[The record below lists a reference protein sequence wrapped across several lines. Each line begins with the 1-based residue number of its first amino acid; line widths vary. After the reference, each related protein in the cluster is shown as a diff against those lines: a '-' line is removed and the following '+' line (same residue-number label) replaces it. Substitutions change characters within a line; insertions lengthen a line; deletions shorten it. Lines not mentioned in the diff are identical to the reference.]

1 MLTKDL
7 LRVSRAGGG
16 YHPQFATREDRP
28 LAARVI
34 GVFQGH
40 VGEPRHRL
48 DDALSELEGEA
59 DDFKLVR
66 GFAALLEREAAFE
79 TRAPLPP
86 ERVRRVAFESA
97 ETVGAVVDSTTRET
111 AIESAAD
118 RLGTDADAIE
128 RSLYA
133 DRDVNEVLASFDA
146 RWDPAGLVEQYNLSL
161 AQTTLFDA
169 TEVRIRSSDPKRLV
183 SAVKRL
189 GLLYEIHRNEADGG
203 DGGNSGGGNGGDDDD
218 GDGDGDGDRSDR
230 ATEERMLVVTGPDAL
245 FRRTRRYGTAF
256 ARLLRSVAATAEW
269 SLSATIDDRGT
280 ERELHLGPGD
290 VSVPDV
296 DPVTEP
302 TYDSGVEA
310 DFAARFSGLDLDW
323 ELSREPEPLAAGARA
338 MIPDFAFDYRPAG
351 ASERTDT
358 DSDTPFRVYFEVM
371 GFWTPEYVEK
381 KLEQFGSVA
390 ADVELLVAVDES
402 LGVGEEIAALDHRVV
417 TFSGHVRVKD
427 VVDAL
432 GEYGSDLVD
441 AAAESLPDELSPDA
455 DVVDVEALAA
465 EWGVSVDAF
474 DSVSFPEHER
484 VGGALVR
491 PVIFDALA
499 TEIEPG
505 MSLSEAEA
513 VLDEHG
519 VDDASAALSRLGY
532 RVAWEGL
539 SGGTVEE
546 K

>member
-16 YHPQFATREDRP
+16 YHPQFAGRADRP
-28 LAARVI
+28 LAARTI

-48 DDALSELEGEA
+48 DDALADLEREA

-66 GFAALLEREAAFE
+66 GFAALLEREAVFE
-79 TRAPLPP
+79 TRSPLPP

-97 ETVGAVVDSTTRET
+97 EAVGAVVDDATRAR

-118 RLGTDADAIE
+118 RLGSDAEAVE

-146 RWDPAGLVEQYNLSL
+146 RWDPDDLIEQYNLSL
-161 AQTTLFDA
+161 AQTALFDA

-189 GLLYEIHRNEADGG
+189 GLLYEIRRKGG
-203 DGGNSGGGNGGDDDD
+203 RDSDDP
-218 GDGDGDGDRSDR
+218 
-230 ATEERMLVVTGPDAL
+230 ATEERVLVVTGPDAL

-280 ERELHLGPGD
+280 DRELHLGPDD

-296 DPVTEP
+296 EPVAEP

-310 DFAARFSGLDLDW
+310 DFAARFSNLDLDW

-351 ASERTDT
+351 AGS
-358 DSDTPFRVYFEVM
+358 DSDPAPPFRVYFEVM

-390 ADVELLVAVDES
+390 DDVELLVAVDDS
-402 LGVGEEIAALDHRVV
+402 LGVGEEVAALDHRVV
-417 TFSGHVRVKD
+417 TYSGTVRVKD

-432 GEYGSDLVD
+432 GEYEADLVAD
-441 AAAESLPDELSPDA
+441 AAESLPGELIPDA
-455 DVVDVEALAA
+455 DVVDLDALAA
-465 EWGVSVDAF
+465 ERGVSVDAL
-474 DSVSFPEHER
+474 DAVSFPEHER

-491 PVIFDALA
+491 PAVLEALA
-499 TEIEPG
+499 TAIEPG
-505 MSLSEAEA
+505 MSLSEAES
-513 VLDEHG
+513 VLDDHG
-519 VDDASAALSRLGY
+519 VDDASAGLSRLGY